1 MRKDSIIR
9 DCRTIPYIKILA
21 VIGGA
26 GLTGVATYMN
36 ADAIAASEGWLSPL
50 IIGTIILTICGA
62 LALPMAEQAYK
73 TGQWLKAAFL
83 VLFFS
88 LVVIG
93 SLLNTLARTAAYR
106 DGQVATGQQANAK
119 ARLASEAYAAAQ
131 ATVADECKKR
141 GERCRA
147 AEATVVTARN
157 ALAAAAPA
165 KAADPA
171 AARLSALLGIS
182 ESAVALYVPLI
193 LPTALELGGFILLAF
208 GLAPAMFRKGTTNE
222 VEKINMAHD
231 DLLREPTKMIATP
244 AQVIAAA
251 AAKPAR
257 AGTKAYYLQRLKAEH
272 PQLAK
277 KIAGGEMSVYAASI
291 AAGLR
296 KPPAK
301 TSKWT
306 KVDAYLQTEDAI

>member
-1 MRKDSIIR
+1 MQ
-9 DCRTIPYIKILA
+9 TLPYTKILA

-26 GLTGVATYMN
+26 GLTAVATYMN
-36 ADAIAASEGWLSPL
+36 ADAIASSEGWLSPL
-50 IIGTIILTICGA
+50 TIGTIILTISGA
-62 LALPMAEQAYK
+62 IALPLAEQAYK

-106 DGQVATGQQANAK
+106 DSQVATGQQANAN

-141 GERCRA
+141 GDRCRA
-147 AEATVVTARN
+147 AEAAVVTARN
-157 ALAAAAPA
+157 ALATVAPA
-165 KAADPA
+165 KSADPA

-182 ESAVALYVPLI
+182 ERAVALYVPLI

-208 GLAPAMFRKGTTNE
+208 GFAPRAREIAQNSGADFLDCAISKIASPAEEPASAMQ
-222 VEKINMAHD
+222 I
-231 DLLREPTKMIATP
+231 IAK
-244 AQVIAAA
+244 AAA
-251 AAKPAR
+251 MPAK
-257 AGTKAYYLQRLKAEH
+257 AGTKAYYLQRLQRDFPAFAE
-272 PQLAK
+272 
-277 KIAGGEMSVYAASI
+277 KIASGDMSVYAASI

-296 KPPAK
+296 KAPAK
-301 TSKWT
+301 ASKWT
-306 KVDAYLQTEDAI
+306 KADAYMQRIHA